1 MADEHRRVEPRGVVG
16 SGMLTD
22 PERIDQLTHERDRSE
37 RTWREAPKRKF
48 GEVLT
53 EAPARSPE
61 EEEAAAEAQ
70 RALEERRRRRG
81 EKGAEERAS
90 SESDAASGTESDKA
104 APAPVEIAEAKPL
117 PRVPPD
123 PRMAR
128 LHGMLPS
135 SRGRKG
141 S

>member
-22 PERIDQLTHERDRSE
+22 PERIEQLAQDAERKERS
-37 RTWREAPKRKF
+37 WREAPKRKF
-48 GEVLT
+48 GEVLS

-61 EEEAAAEAQ
+61 EEEAAAEAE

-81 EKGAEERAS
+81 QQRDDPRAS
-90 SESDAASGTESDKA
+90 SEDAGAEPERGEA
-104 APAPVEIAEAKPL
+104 APAPVDIAEGPPL

-135 SRGRKG
+135 GRGRKG

>member
-22 PERIDQLTHERDRSE
+22 PERIEQLEHERDRLE
-37 RTWREAPKRKF
+37 RTWRDAPKRRF

-53 EAPARSPE
+53 EAPARASRDDEDEPP
-61 EEEAAAEAQ
+61 AD
-70 RALEERRRRRG
+70 RRRRPPRQAG
-81 EKGAEERAS
+81 EEAPLSEGERA
-90 SESDAASGTESDKA
+90 DAAAD
-104 APAPVEIAEAKPL
+104 APAPVEGIANETPL

-128 LHGMLPS
+128 LHAMVATGAPPHGQ
-135 SRGRKG
+135 RGKR